1 MVNHIIFSL
10 INLINSDN
18 YEFCNGI
25 GNHFTWHDDCFRP
38 ACRTKKDI
46 NSHRVIVSH
55 DCVFL
60 ADDYDVG
67 TVGDTFSFE
76 IKVSI

>member
-1 MVNHIIFSL
+1 MMTVSDQHVN
-10 INLINSDN
+10 
-18 YEFCNGI
+18 
-25 GNHFTWHDDCFRP
+25 FR
-38 ACRTKKDI
+38 TIKDI

>member
-1 MVNHIIFSL
+1 MPTNPS
-10 INLINSDN
+10 
-18 YEFCNGI
+18 
-25 GNHFTWHDDCFRP
+25 FRP

-60 ADDYDVG
+60 ADDHDIG

-76 IKVSI
+76 IKVRNNTEILVHLLNFNVSL

>member
-1 MVNHIIFSL
+1 MPTNPS
-10 INLINSDN
+10 
-18 YEFCNGI
+18 
-25 GNHFTWHDDCFRP
+25 FRP

-76 IKVSI
+76 ICGGLWRVRETAAGNPKVNFQHAAMN

>member
-1 MVNHIIFSL
+1 MLFHVVKCQLIILF
-10 INLINSDN
+10 
-18 YEFCNGI
+18 
-25 GNHFTWHDDCFRP
+25 FRP

-76 IKVSI
+76 IKVGTITLRFWSIY

>member
-1 MVNHIIFSL
+1 MP
-10 INLINSDN
+10 NSSRML
-18 YEFCNGI
+18 FI
-25 GNHFTWHDDCFRP
+25 LRP
-38 ACRTKKDI
+38 ASRTKKDI

-76 IKVSI
+76 IKVSVHYVSNLTHFALGQ